1 MWDNPRLLNLAADVL
16 YAAAA
21 VLLVMLVW
29 HAALRAPQ
37 APLRAVT
44 LTGELVRVDAQAVQE
59 RLAGR
64 VTGNFFGVNLDEVR
78 RLVGEAAWVRHV
90 EVRREWPDRLV
101 VRIEEHRPLARW
113 TGGRLVSEQ
122 GELFEGSSDAAL
134 PQLAGPP
141 GSERDVTRRYLAM
154 RERLAPIGLEPVQV
168 TLSPRHA
175 WQARLSNGLVLAL
188 GRIADAEV
196 AEPARDGVDVLGR
209 SVHEQPRELDHVL
222 VGELPRLA
230 EVDEAELAGVED
242 EDVPR
247 VRVGVEEPVTEDHR
261 HPRVGH
267 PVGHVSPLVRAQRL
281 EVEVD
286 HLRPVQELE
295 REHA

>member
-1 MWDNPRLLNLAADVL
+1 VWDNPRLLNLAADVL

-44 LTGELVRVDAQAVQE
+44 LTGELARVEAQAVQE

-141 GSERDVTRRYLAM
+141 GSEREVTRRYLAM
-154 RERLAPIGLEPVQV
+154 RERLAPIGLEPVEL
-168 TLSPRHA
+168 TLSPRQA

-188 GRIADAEV
+188 GRDQARSSVEDRLARFAAAYPRVVASLNQRLDYVDLRYPNGFAIRVPDLPQAADAEP
-196 AEPARDGVDVLGR
+196 PARRR
-209 SVHEQPRELDHVL
+209 S
-222 VGELPRLA
+222 
-230 EVDEAELAGVED
+230 
-242 EDVPR
+242 
-247 VRVGVEEPVTEDHR
+247 
-261 HPRVGH
+261 
-267 PVGHVSPLVRAQRL
+267 
-281 EVEVD
+281 
-286 HLRPVQELE
+286 
-295 REHA
+295 